1 MSYALGTPLNVYLRF
16 WRGVSRARL
25 FTQRTRSSKVW
36 PVTLNLHLVPLDGFT
51 VPVCPPQF
59 GPQRLSLT
67 NYLACRTQYYPPP
80 GYTPQQSSFPPPR
93 PHGLTSHPAGGSSPT
108 SWRQKQTP
116 RGFSRGLAVCLVVVL
131 FLTVLMISQTDPLA
145 PLIDV
150 DSATRHASME
160 NSTLIIEREKTE
172 REREAMAREKELWEK
187 ARENRIPLGA
197 FWDAVWPAWDC
208 RAYGRREYW
217 GVLKNIP
224 KDWTPMDACMNMPV
238 EIKGVTVRRPQRCA
252 YVWGSPHIQGYWM
265 VDWDQPDCKP
275 WYHDYQDAVGAN
287 RPSPAPGFCLH
298 IFRNRDARATGPAN
312 VKSKLRSW
320 V

>member
-1 MSYALGTPLNVYLRF
+1 
-16 WRGVSRARL
+16 
-25 FTQRTRSSKVW
+25 
-36 PVTLNLHLVPLDGFT
+36 
-51 VPVCPPQF
+51 
-59 GPQRLSLT
+59 
-67 NYLACRTQYYPPP
+67 
-80 GYTPQQSSFPPPR
+80 
-93 PHGLTSHPAGGSSPT
+93 
-108 SWRQKQTP
+108 
-116 RGFSRGLAVCLVVVL
+116 
-131 FLTVLMISQTDPLA
+131 MISQADPLA

-150 DSATRHASME
+150 DSATRHASTE

-187 ARENRIPLGA
+187 AKENRIPLGA

-275 WYHDYQDAVGAN
+275 WYRDYQDAVGAN
-287 RPSPAPGFCLH
+287 RPSLAPGLCLH
-298 IFRNRDARATGPAN
+298 IFRNRDAQASGPAN